1 MNTASTLRA
10 FRQLSHSFWRREARQ
25 HFVSE
30 LLLFALLTIV
40 SAWPI
45 IGVIH
50 ALSRNMR

>member
-1 MNTASTLRA
+1 MKTASTLRA
-10 FRQLSHSFWRREARQ
+10 FRQLSYGFWQREARR

-45 IGVIH
+45 IGIVQ
-50 ALSRNMR
+50 ALSRNMH